1 MLGLARTIRAL
12 AAKQSSDSGAPRSS
26 TGHGAPS
33 AEPST
38 APLLNGRVVPGGRE
52 AVLLA
57 PEPGDAEPVV
67 DLRMMLSWWYSGVD
81 FSKVRRGNVAELMAY
96 AFYFKSMWVVLS
108 RV

>member
-12 AAKQSSDSGAPRSS
+12 AAKQSSESGGS
-26 TGHGAPS
+26 T
-33 AEPST
+33 PST

-52 AVLLA
+52 ALLLA
-57 PEPGDAEPVV
+57 PEPGNAEAVV